1 MDLIFEEEYVPEPE
15 DIPVY
20 PDIQA
25 RREKRRRAR
34 IRRVV
39 ILVLAAG
46 LLITAVGAILPAI
59 LNKDRTGVY
68 DSRIHI
74 EWTIENR
81 ADILAKLDEEIW
93 KTLPREEKLEVLN
106 AAGEI
111 EACHLRME
119 WDLTIEAVELP
130 EGVYASYYDKERKI
144 RFSEKVLD
152 EASPYD
158 CVVSIAH
165 EVYHAYTYRV
175 IDAYDQLDED
185 SKRLLFF
192 SDIERMKSEFEHY
205 AGSYS
210 KYQDYYNQ
218 VCEQQARE
226 YSEERAKLYFVQND
240 STL

>member
-1 MDLIFEEEYVPEPE
+1 MEFIFEEETWQEPE
-15 DIPVY
+15 DISVY

-25 RREKRRRAR
+25 RRVKRHRAKTRRM
-34 IRRVV
+34 I
-39 ILVLAAG
+39 ILVLAVV
-46 LLITAVGAILPAI
+46 LLVTAAAAVLPSM
-59 LNKDRTGVY
+59 LGKSGTDVY

-81 ADILAKLDEEIW
+81 ADILAKLNEEIW

-106 AAGEI
+106 AVGEI

-119 WDLTIEAVELP
+119 WDLTIEAIEMP

-158 CVVSIAH
+158 CVLSIAH

-192 SDIERMKSEFEHY
+192 TDVERMKSEFEHY